1 MNQILDHS
9 GPKKIKMHK
18 NPEDTVKIIR
28 VFAVLIIIFAVCFI
42 IKGSYTVAKNNKLK
56 NVSNSSQY
64 NGPQITLKADEDILE
79 IEVSYDSSIEEVS
92 YQWYRGNVSL
102 NEIEEYEKTIPDSTT
117 NEEDDEEIEEDEN
130 SIKRLGEIQTQK
142 GTGENLIRL
151 QNIGIPKGDTTIHIV
166 AKAQGNVTNEFIQS
180 YHTDVGVDKIKPTI
194 KIQTQGAK
202 VIATA
207 TDETEMDFIVY
218 SINDESEVQIKD
230 RLDKNTIKAEIEL
243 DTVKDNNLRISAV
256 DKGKNTSVYTQE
268 IAVYAGKP
276 TIEFAAEPD
285 MSKIYVNV
293 KYSKGIT
300 KIEYDLNGEKE
311 EIELDNPKK
320 EYEFEIDSVEGHNLI
335 NVKAYTEDDEVYGEE
350 AGELDY
356 NP

>member
-1 MNQILDHS
+1 MRKA
-9 GPKKIKMHK
+9 GKA
-18 NPEDTVKIIR
+18 E
-28 VFAVLIIIFAVCFI
+28 
-42 IKGSYTVAKNNKLK
+42 
-56 NVSNSSQY
+56 
-64 NGPQITLKADEDILE
+64 PQK
-79 IEVSYDSSIEEVS
+79 
-92 YQWYRGNVSL
+92 
-102 NEIEEYEKTIPDSTT
+102 
-117 NEEDDEEIEEDEN
+117 
-130 SIKRLGEIQTQK
+130 QTQK

-151 QNIGIPKGDTTIHIV
+151 QNIGIPKGDTTVYVV

-218 SINDESEVQIKD
+218 SINDESEVQVKD
-230 RLDKNTIKAEIEL
+230 RLDKKTIRAEIEL

-293 KYSKGIT
+293 KYAKGIT

-311 EIELDNPKK
+311 EIELNNPKT

>member
-18 NPEDTVKIIR
+18 NPEDTAKIIR
-28 VFAVLIIIFAVCFI
+28 VYAIIIIVFAICFI
-42 IKGSYTVAKNNKLK
+42 AKGSYTVVNNNKLK
-56 NVSNSSQY
+56 KVSNVSKY
-64 NGPQITLKADEDILE
+64 NGPLIVLKADEDILE

-102 NEIEEYEKTIPDSTT
+102 SEIEEYENTETETDL
-117 NEEDDEEIEEDEN
+117 NEEDDEESTDDEN
-130 SIKRLGEIQTQK
+130 TIKRLGDPQTQK

-151 QNIGIPKGDTTIHIV
+151 QNIGIPRGDTTIHII
-166 AKAQGNVTNEFIQS
+166 AKAQGNVINEFVQN

-194 KIQTQGAK
+194 KIQTQGTK
-202 VIATA
+202 LIATA

-218 SINDESEVQIKD
+218 SINDESEVQVKE
-230 RLDKNTIKAEIEL
+230 RLDKKTIKAEIEL

-293 KYSKGIT
+293 KYEKGIT
-300 KIEYDLNGEKE
+300 KIEYDLNGEVN

-320 EYEFEIDSVEGHNLI
+320 EYEFEIDSVEGHNLL
-335 NVKAYTEDDEVYGEE
+335 NVKAFTEDEEVYSEE